1 MTTRLRRLGIVLAV
15 LGLVFAVGSAYAFI
29 KVQEGYRSLN
39 AFSAAQNVTLTYNED
54 GQLVDRGE
62 VEGAQAIMAMLTN
75 EWGYPVATSELNPN
89 DPVVNTGS
97 EYMYQMATV
106 AYHTLHGTQT
116 VVLDED
122 FTAPDGTVYTAG
134 TPYEVPVDG
143 RYWSQFDRTNPI
155 DAAVREQ
162 AWTGTAHALIRAGVD
177 RYGTRTDRRAGRRH
191 GHRIDPAAGS
201 GHGRP
206 LRRCRTDLRHRGPR
220 PGLGRAAREGQG
232 PGAAAGRDP
241 SLTGLEPRLQSPWD
255 EEPAGDGRLFGFAAC

>member
-1 MTTRLRRLGIVLAV
+1 MERNSTVATRLRRLGIVLAV

-75 EWGYPVATSELNPN
+75 EWGFPVATSELNPN

-162 AWTGTAHALIRAGVD
+162 AWTGTAHALIGELGVGTVTASTLQLGLGMAGLFAGV
-177 RYGTRTDRRAGRRH
+177 GMTFVIA
-191 GHRIDPAAGS
+191 
-201 GHGRP
+201 
-206 LRRCRTDLRHRGPR
+206 
-220 PGLGRAAREGQG
+220 GLGLVWAARPEKVKV
-232 PGAAAGRDP
+232 PA
-241 SLTGLEPRLQSPWD
+241 LQPVAT
-255 EEPAGDGRLFGFAAC
+255 PA

>member
-1 MTTRLRRLGIVLAV
+1 MEGNRTVATRLRRLGIVLAV
-15 LGLVFAVGSAYAFI
+15 LGLVFALGSAYAFI

-75 EWGYPVATSELNPN
+75 DWAYPVATSELNPN

-134 TPYEVPVDG
+134 TPYEVPVAG

-162 AWTGTAHALIRAGVD
+162 AWTGTAHALIGELGVGTVTASTLQLGLGMAGLFAGV
-177 RYGTRTDRRAGRRH
+177 GLTFVIA
-191 GHRIDPAAGS
+191 
-201 GHGRP
+201 
-206 LRRCRTDLRHRGPR
+206 
-220 PGLGRAAREGQG
+220 GLGLVWAARPEKVKV
-232 PGAAAGRDP
+232 PA
-241 SLTGLEPRLQSPWD
+241 LQPVAT
-255 EEPAGDGRLFGFAAC
+255 PA